1 VSQSEGGGRRELV
14 CVECGTTAPP
24 DAYGWSVY
32 LTDDE
37 TPERAV
43 YCPHCAQRE
52 FDS

>member
-1 VSQSEGGGRRELV
+1 VSQSEAGGRRELV

-24 DAYGWSVY
+24 GADGWRVY

-37 TPERAV
+37 PETAV